1 MRLFGQLFLLSLKRL
16 LRKPAAVVFFLL
28 ALALTAAVPALPGPE
43 NGAIAQV
50 GLVLPPEGGQAMAA
64 LLQEGES
71 RAVRYILTDEE
82 TAEKKVL
89 SGQWDCAL
97 LLAEDFDWKL
107 EDLETRQLMT
117 LLTGPG
123 STVYPLV
130 QEHAAACV
138 MQLLA
143 EPMAAA
149 FLEKNGVASPEW
161 AEAPEETVPRVDIRL
176 QTLEGA
182 ALEVPALKQAA
193 ERRLLLGTAAVLLLL
208 WGLYLAGD
216 LGRWL
221 ESGTARRLLA
231 VRSEGQLLLPQL
243 LAQSLPLVTW
253 GGVLAGVLD
262 GFPAAAAWLSYSLA
276 VMGITLLA
284 ARCRPLWQAVPV
296 CAPFLAAACFLLEPV
311 LLDVEA
317 LFPVLLRWGRW
328 RPVTLFMKSL
338 AGDPGATGLLALE
351 AAVLLTLGRTGKRR
365 WKKGKG
371 S

>member
-1 MRLFGQLFLLSLKRL
+1 MRLFGQLFCLSLKRL
-16 LRKPAAVVFFLL
+16 LRKPAAVIFFLL

-43 NGAIAQV
+43 SGAITQV

-64 LLQEGES
+64 LLQQGES
-71 RAVRYILTDEE
+71 RAVRYILTDAE

-97 LLAEDFDWKL
+97 LLAEDFDRKL

-123 STVYPLV
+123 SAVYPLV
-130 QEHAAACV
+130 REHAAACV

-143 EPMAAA
+143 EPMARE
-149 FLEKNGVASPEW
+149 FLEKNGVDAPEW
-161 AEAPEETVPRVDIRL
+161 GDTPEETVPRVDIRL

-182 ALEVPALKQAA
+182 ALEVPTLKQAA
-193 ERRLLLGTAAVLLLL
+193 GRKLLMGTAAVLLLL

-221 ESGTARRLLA
+221 ESGAARRLLA
-231 VRSEGQLLLPQL
+231 VRSGRQLLLPQL

-253 GGVLAGVLD
+253 GGVLSGVLG
-262 GFPAAAAWLSYSLA
+262 GFPAAAAWVSYSFA
-276 VMGITLLA
+276 VMGISLVA
-284 ARCRPLWQAVPV
+284 ARCRPLWQAVPI
-296 CAPFLAAACFLLEPV
+296 CAPFLAAECFLLEPV
-311 LLDVEA
+311 LLDVGA

-328 RPVTLFMKSL
+328 RPVTLFMESL
-338 AGDPGATGLLALE
+338 SGAPEAMGLLALE
-351 AAVLLTLGRTGKRR
+351 AAVLLALGLTGRR
-365 WKKGKG
+365 GWKK
-371 S
+371 